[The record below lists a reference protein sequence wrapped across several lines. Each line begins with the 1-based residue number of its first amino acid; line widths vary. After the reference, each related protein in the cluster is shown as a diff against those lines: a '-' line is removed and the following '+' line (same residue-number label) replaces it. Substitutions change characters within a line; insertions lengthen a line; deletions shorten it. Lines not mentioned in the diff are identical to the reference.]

1 MIQSIVSTDEATLYL
16 DIVVGPQEEQRHH
29 HHQHQVHLLTILLH
43 PNDSVYILDLRVIGG
58 GRGLDTRQDFAL
70 VQLEANL
77 GRNDLAR
84 RKSLEVGM
92 LPSLRG
98 VLESP
103 SVAKVV
109 FNSTRVAAALKKEY
123 GVSLR
128 GVTDLQL
135 MEQTGRQPSAAAAAA
150 ALMDPRLAFHRK
162 FTVTPTTCPTSRH
175 DKQELRDLRTC
186 LE

>member
-1 MIQSIVSTDEATLYL
+1 MSTDEAALYL
-16 DIVVGPQEEQRHH
+16 DIVVGPQEEPRHH
-29 HHQHQVHLLTILLH
+29 RHQQQVHLLTIFLH
-43 PNDSVYILDLRVIGG
+43 PNDRVYILNLHDIGG

-128 GVTDLQL
+128 GVTDLQV
-135 MEQTGRQPSAAAAAA
+135 MEQTGRQPCAAAVV
-150 ALMDPRLAFHRK
+150 LMEPKLAFHRK
-162 FTVTPTTCPTSRH
+162 FTVTPTTRSTSRH
-175 DKQELRDLRTC
+175 GKQELRDLRTC